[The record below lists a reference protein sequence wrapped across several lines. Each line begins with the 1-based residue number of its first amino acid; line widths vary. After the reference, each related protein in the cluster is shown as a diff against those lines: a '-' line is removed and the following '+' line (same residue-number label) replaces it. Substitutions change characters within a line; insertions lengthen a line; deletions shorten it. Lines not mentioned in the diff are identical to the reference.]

1 MRCNYTRLIN
11 GDIICKIHEVVYWLR
26 KSIVPNVFMQL
37 FHYNVMLISAYIS
50 DGFRGLDNKMC
61 NEICQYVVIMFKMH
75 QID

>member
-1 MRCNYTRLIN
+1 
-11 GDIICKIHEVVYWLR
+11 
-26 KSIVPNVFMQL
+26 MQL